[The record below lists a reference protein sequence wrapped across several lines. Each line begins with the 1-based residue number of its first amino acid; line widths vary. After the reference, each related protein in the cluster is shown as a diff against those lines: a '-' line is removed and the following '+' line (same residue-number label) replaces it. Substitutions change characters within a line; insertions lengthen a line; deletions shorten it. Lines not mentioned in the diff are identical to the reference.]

1 MFSAFGEI
9 ETKLGG
15 AHGGTFY
22 MGGIYSSGIT
32 EGWLK
37 HSVPD
42 TKAPTKIPSTTP
54 SEVPT
59 PRYVEKWRIPASLE
73 IVKYLESVSP
83 RSQSIDMSVLNMI
96 MNRCIP
102 MMRVIRESAYLTMV
116 CALMFVISLRKKL
129 AQNLRTL
136 LMTKRPANTQRS
148 SIPARD
154 AYLSPY
160 VHCNAKYMTE
170 IRNVG
175 IHFRSSSNMMDA
187 FIKLKQR
194 NEKRFNLQRA
204 YYNLIK
210 VYTLNDV
217 VFVLSIVYCLGIT
230 SLNSNGA
237 MKIHKITERQIISK
251 PLCIY

>member
-1 MFSAFGEI
+1 MENTCFFGNSKIFGEC
-9 ETKLGG
+9 EPKKSKYRYECTQHDNEQMYSDDASHK
-15 AHGGTFY
+15 
-22 MGGIYSSGIT
+22 GICLFDDGVCSHVCDI
-32 EGWLK
+32 
-37 HSVPD
+37 
-42 TKAPTKIPSTTP
+42 
-54 SEVPT
+54 
-59 PRYVEKWRIPASLE
+59 LE
-73 IVKYLESVSP
+73 
-83 RSQSIDMSVLNMI
+83 
-96 MNRCIP
+96 
-102 MMRVIRESAYLTMV
+102 
-116 CALMFVISLRKKL
+116 KKL

-154 AYLSPY
+154 ACLSPY